1 MNLSSK
7 TGKGDGRKQRKK
19 TEANIA
25 DLYIESV
32 VNALTLF
39 VSNDWP
45 FLIVRVLTWSMTP
58 L

>member
-7 TGKGDGRKQRKK
+7 TGKGDGRKQKK

-25 DLYIESV
+25 GLYIESV